1 MHSLIQS
8 FLADARLDTSL
19 IHALADARLDFNY
32 KFNSGS
38 GPRLVYELD
47 SKSRPGARL
56 ELQDSAGVELLAAS
70 AQ

>member
-1 MHSLIQS
+1 MQDWIQ
-8 FLADARLDTSL
+8 
-19 IHALADARLDFNY
+19 LDFNY

-47 SKSRPGARL
+47 SKSRLGARL

>member
-1 MHSLIQS
+1 MQDWIQ
-8 FLADARLDTSL
+8 
-19 IHALADARLDFNY
+19 LDFNY

-56 ELQDSAGVELLAAS
+56 ELQVSAGVELLAAS